1 MYRIGEIIDL
11 VLAYYPE
18 ADAEAIER
26 AYIYSAVAHRGQLR
40 TSGEAYLSHPLEVA
54 GILAKMRMDVTTI
67 IAGLLHDVPEDTGT
81 SIAAIEE
88 KFGRDV
94 AVLVE
99 GVTKIGKMAFST
111 KVEREAEN
119 FRKMVLAM
127 AKDIRVILIK
137 LADRLHNM
145 RTIDPLPE
153 AKRRRIALET
163 LDIYA
168 PLANRLGIAWMKTE
182 LEDLA
187 FRQLHPAE
195 YEDISQR
202 VTKKHQEQEAYIAGV
217 QQLIQTKLADAEVP
231 AEVSGRAKHYY
242 GIWAKMVRQNIPFDQ
257 VYDIIAVRVITD
269 SVRNCYAVLGT
280 IHSLWTPVPGRFKDF
295 IAMPKAN
302 GYQSLHTTVIGPG
315 GERVEFQIRTRDMH
329 GIAQHGVAAHWKY
342 KEGFKGET
350 RFDDSQKW
358 LKGLLE
364 WQKELKDP
372 REFLETVR
380 VDLFPDE
387 VYAFT
392 PRGDVRA
399 LPLGA
404 TPVDFAYAVHTDVGH
419 RCVGAKVNGR
429 IVPLRYQIVNGDII
443 EILTQSGH
451 VPSKDWLKLVRTSRA
466 RARIKSWIKTEQ
478 RAQSVTLGRE
488 LLEKE
493 LRKYELPTAKTLK
506 SEEFTAALAALNIS
520 AAEDGLRRHR
530 LRQARGAP
538 GREPAPPAG
547 GAGEARR
554 AQGLEDPRLR
564 QTHHRQARR
573 GERAHRRTRRRADA
587 LCPVLQPGARRQDHR
602 LHHPGAG
609 RDRARRRLPER
620 RAGAAGP
627 GAPGGGGVGPRL
639 RAELPGAHPRR
650 EPRQAGDPGRGHRR
664 DRRGGREHRRGQGLD
679 RERARVARVR
689 TGGQEPRAA
698 AQADRPDPP
707 DQGGDAGRASALR
720 PPTERL
726 KETGRTS
733 FPGSPPLLSKTA
745 TL

>member
-1 MYRIGEIIDL
+1 MFRIGEIVDM

-18 ADAEAIER
+18 ADAELLER

-40 TSGEAYLSHPLEVA
+40 TSGEPYLSHPLEVA

-67 IAGLLHDVPEDTGT
+67 VAGLLHDVPEDTGT
-81 SIAAIEE
+81 SIADIEAR
-88 KFGRDV
+88 FGRDV
-94 AVLVE
+94 AELVE

-153 AKRRRIALET
+153 AKRRRIAQET
-163 LDIYA
+163 LEIYA
-168 PLANRLGIAWMKTE
+168 PLANRLGIAWMKVE

-195 YEDISQR
+195 YDDVSQR
-202 VTKKHQEQEAYIAGV
+202 VAKKHQEQEAYIEQV
-217 QQLIQTKLADAEVP
+217 QQLIQERLAEAEVP
-231 AEVSGRAKHYY
+231 AEVSGRAKHFY
-242 GIWAKMVRQNIPFDQ
+242 GIWGKMLRQNIPFDQ
-257 VYDIIAVRVITD
+257 VYDIIAVRIITD
-269 SVRNCYAVLGT
+269 TVRNCYAVLGT
-280 IHSLWTPVPGRFKDF
+280 IHSLWTPVPGRFKDY

-315 GERVEFQIRTRDMH
+315 GERVEFQIRTREMH
-329 GIAQHGVAAHWKY
+329 AIAQHGVAAHWKY
-342 KEGFKGET
+342 KEGFKGES
-350 RFDDSQKW
+350 RFDASQQW

-372 REFLETVR
+372 REFLETVK

-399 LPLGA
+399 LPRGA

-443 EILTQSGH
+443 EILTQAGH
-451 VPSKDWLKLVRTSRA
+451 VPSKDWLKFVKTSRA
-466 RARIKSWIKTEQ
+466 KARIKSWIKNEQ

-493 LRKYELPTAKTLK
+493 LRKSELTTKALK
-506 SEEFTAALAALNIS
+506 SPEFAAALAEI
-520 AAEDGLRRHR
+520 GLRTPEEAFAAIGYGKLAATQVVGRMLPPEAAAKR
-530 LRQARGAP
+530 DERKDSKIRDFVKRITGKRVEESVRIGGLEGALTRFAQCCNPVPGDKIVGFITRGRGVTVHAADCP
-538 GREPAPPAG
+538 NAEPALLDRDRLVAVDWDLSAEQSYPVRILVEGRDKPGLLAAITGVIAEAGVNIAG
-547 GAGEARR
+547 GKVTTDGGR
-554 AQGLEDPRLR
+554 GLQEFELGVKNLEQLR
-564 QTHHRQARR
+564 KLMEQI
-573 GERAHRRTRRRADA
+573 
-587 LCPVLQPGARRQDHR
+587 
-602 LHHPGAG
+602 
-609 RDRARRRLPER
+609 RRLK
-620 RAGAAGP
+620 
-627 GAPGGGGVGPRL
+627 GVMRVERL
-639 RAELPGAHPRR
+639 RASTAGP
-650 EPRQAGDPGRGHRR
+650 EP
-664 DRRGGREHRRGQGLD
+664 GGRQG
-679 RERARVARVR
+679 
-689 TGGQEPRAA
+689 
-698 AQADRPDPP
+698 
-707 DQGGDAGRASALR
+707 
-720 PPTERL
+720 
-726 KETGRTS
+726 
-733 FPGSPPLLSKTA
+733 
-745 TL
+745 

>member
-1 MYRIGEIIDL
+1 MFRIGEIIDL

-99 GVTKIGKMAFST
+99 GVTKIGKMEFST

-168 PLANRLGIAWMKTE
+168 PLANRLGIAWMKTD

-202 VTKKHQEQEAYIAGV
+202 VTKKHQEQEAYIAEV
-217 QQLIQTKLADAEVP
+217 QQLIKTKLADAEVP

-466 RARIKSWIKTEQ
+466 KARIKAWIKTEQ
-478 RAQSVTLGRE
+478 RAQSVTLGRD

-506 SEEFTAALAALNIS
+506 SEEFTAALAALKIS
-520 AAEDGLRRHR
+520 SAEAAFAAIGYGKLAAHQVVSRLLPPEEMAKRDEHKDSKIRDFVKRITGKRVEESVRIGGLDGALTRFA
-530 LRQARGAP
+530 QCCNPVPGDKIIGFITRGRGVTVHAADCP
-538 GREPAPPAG
+538 NAEPA
-547 GAGEARR
+547 
-554 AQGLEDPRLR
+554 L
-564 QTHHRQARR
+564 
-573 GERAHRRTRRRADA
+573 
-587 LCPVLQPGARRQDHR
+587 
-602 LHHPGAG
+602 
-609 RDRARRRLPER
+609 
-620 RAGAAGP
+620 
-627 GAPGGGGVGPRL
+627 
-639 RAELPGAHPRR
+639 
-650 EPRQAGDPGRGHRR
+650 
-664 DRRGGREHRRGQGLD
+664 LD
-679 RERARVARVR
+679 RERLVAVEWDQASEQSYPVRILVESRDKPGILAAITGVIAEAGVNIAGGKVSTESGRGLHEFELEVKSLEQLRKLLDQIRRIKGVTRV
-689 TGGQEPRAA
+689 
-698 AQADRPDPP
+698 
-707 DQGGDAGRASALR
+707 
-720 PPTERL
+720 ERL
-726 KETGRTS
+726 RSGTGTQH
-733 FPGSPPLLSKTA
+733 
-745 TL
+745 

>member
-1 MYRIGEIIDL
+1 
-11 VLAYYPE
+11 
-18 ADAEAIER
+18 
-26 AYIYSAVAHRGQLR
+26 
-40 TSGEAYLSHPLEVA
+40 
-54 GILAKMRMDVTTI
+54 MDVTTI

-81 SIAAIEE
+81 TIAEIEA

-202 VTKKHQEQEAYIAGV
+202 VTKKHQEQEAYIAEV
-217 QQLIQTKLADAEVP
+217 QQLIQAKLADAEVP

-392 PRGDVRA
+392 PRG
-399 LPLGA
+399 
-404 TPVDFAYAVHTDVGH
+404 
-419 RCVGAKVNGR
+419 
-429 IVPLRYQIVNGDII
+429 
-443 EILTQSGH
+443 
-451 VPSKDWLKLVRTSRA
+451 
-466 RARIKSWIKTEQ
+466 
-478 RAQSVTLGRE
+478 
-488 LLEKE
+488 
-493 LRKYELPTAKTLK
+493 
-506 SEEFTAALAALNIS
+506 
-520 AAEDGLRRHR
+520 
-530 LRQARGAP
+530 
-538 GREPAPPAG
+538 
-547 GAGEARR
+547 
-554 AQGLEDPRLR
+554 
-564 QTHHRQARR
+564 
-573 GERAHRRTRRRADA
+573 
-587 LCPVLQPGARRQDHR
+587 
-602 LHHPGAG
+602 
-609 RDRARRRLPER
+609 R
-620 RAGAAGP
+620 RAGAA
-627 GAPGGGGVGPRL
+627 ARRDAGGFRL
-639 RAELPGAHPRR
+639 RGAHRR
-650 EPRQAGDPGRGHRR
+650 RPPLRRRQGQRPHRAAALPDRQRRHHRDP
-664 DRRGGREHRRGQGLD
+664 DP
-679 RERARVARVR
+679 ERARAEQGLAEARADLARQGPDQVLD
-689 TGGQEPRAA
+689 QDRAA
-698 AQADRPDPP
+698 RPERDARPRPAREGAAQIRAADGEDPQVGGVRRRPR
-707 DQGGDAGRASALR
+707 RAQLPQRRRR
-720 PPTERL
+720 P
-726 KETGRTS
+726 
-733 FPGSPPLLSKTA
+733 SPPSATA
-745 TL
+745 SSRRTRS

>member
-1 MYRIGEIIDL
+1 MFRIGEIIDL

-26 AYIYSAVAHRGQLR
+26 AYIYSAIAHRGQLR
-40 TSGEAYLSHPLEVA
+40 TSGEAYLSHPLEVV
-54 GILAKMRMDVTTI
+54 GILAKMHMDVTTI

-81 SIAAIEE
+81 TIAEIEA

-127 AKDIRVILIK
+127 ARDIRVILIK

-153 AKRRRIALET
+153 PKRRRIALET

-202 VTKKHQEQEAYIAGV
+202 VTKKHQEQEAYIGEV
-217 QQLIQTKLADAEVP
+217 KQLIQQKLADAEVP

-242 GIWAKMVRQNIPFDQ
+242 GIWAKMQRQNIPFDQ

-342 KEGFKGET
+342 KEGFKGGS

-466 RARIKSWIKTEQ
+466 KARIKSWIKTEQ
-478 RAQSVTLGRE
+478 RAQSVTLGRD

-506 SEEFTAALAALNIS
+506 SEEFATALAALNIRS
-520 AAEDGLRRHR
+520 AEEAFAAIGYGKIAAHLVVSRLLPPEEIAKRDERKDSKIRDFVKRITGKRVEESVRIGGLEGALTRFA
-530 LRQARGAP
+530 QCCNPVPGDKIIGFITRGRGVTVHAADCP
-538 GREPAPPAG
+538 NAEPA
-547 GAGEARR
+547 
-554 AQGLEDPRLR
+554 L
-564 QTHHRQARR
+564 
-573 GERAHRRTRRRADA
+573 
-587 LCPVLQPGARRQDHR
+587 
-602 LHHPGAG
+602 
-609 RDRARRRLPER
+609 
-620 RAGAAGP
+620 
-627 GAPGGGGVGPRL
+627 
-639 RAELPGAHPRR
+639 
-650 EPRQAGDPGRGHRR
+650 
-664 DRRGGREHRRGQGLD
+664 LD
-679 RERARVARVR
+679 RERLVAVEWDLGSEQNYPVR
-689 TGGQEPRAA
+689 ILVESR
-698 AQADRPDPP
+698 DRPGILAAVTGVIAEADVNIAGGKVSTESGRGLHEFELEVKSLEQLRKLL
-707 DQGGDAGRASALR
+707 DQIRRIKGVTRVERQRSGAGMQR
-720 PPTERL
+720 
-726 KETGRTS
+726 
-733 FPGSPPLLSKTA
+733 
-745 TL
+745 

>member
-1 MYRIGEIIDL
+1 MFRIGEIIDL

-18 ADAEAIER
+18 ADVESIER

-40 TSGEAYLSHPLEVA
+40 TSGEAYLSHTLEVA
-54 GILAKMRMDVTTI
+54 GNLVKKRMDVTTI
-67 IAGLLHDVPEDTGT
+67 IAGLLHDVPEDTGIT
-81 SIAAIEE
+81 IAEIEA

-153 AKRRRIALET
+153 TKRRRIALET

-187 FRQLHPAE
+187 FRQLHPVE

-202 VTKKHQEQEAYIAGV
+202 VAKKHQEQETYITEV
-217 QQLIQTKLADAEVP
+217 KQLILEKLAEAEVP

-242 GIWAKMVRQNIPFDQ
+242 SIWAKMVRQNIPFDQ

-342 KEGFKGET
+342 KEGFKGES

-443 EILTQSGH
+443 EILTQNGH
-451 VPSKDWLKLVRTSRA
+451 VPSKDWLKLVKTSRA
-466 RARIKSWIKTEQ
+466 KARIKAWIKTEH
-478 RAQSVTLGRE
+478 RAQSVTLGRD

-506 SEEFTAALAALNIS
+506 SEEFAAALAELNFRG
-520 AAEDGLRRHR
+520 AEDVFAAIGYGKIAAHQVVGKLLPPEELAKRDERKDSKIRDFVKRITGKRVEESVRIGGLDGALTRFA
-530 LRQARGAP
+530 QCCNPVPGDKIIGFITRGRGVTVHAADCP
-538 GREPAPPAG
+538 NAEPA
-547 GAGEARR
+547 
-554 AQGLEDPRLR
+554 L
-564 QTHHRQARR
+564 
-573 GERAHRRTRRRADA
+573 
-587 LCPVLQPGARRQDHR
+587 
-602 LHHPGAG
+602 
-609 RDRARRRLPER
+609 
-620 RAGAAGP
+620 
-627 GAPGGGGVGPRL
+627 
-639 RAELPGAHPRR
+639 
-650 EPRQAGDPGRGHRR
+650 
-664 DRRGGREHRRGQGLD
+664 LD
-679 RERARVARVR
+679 RERLVAVEWDLASEQNYPVRILVESRDKPGILAAVTGVIAEAGVNIAGGKVSTDGGRGLHEFELEVKSLEQLRKLLDQIRRIKGVTRVERQR
-689 TGGQEPRAA
+689 SGTG
-698 AQADRPDPP
+698 
-707 DQGGDAGRASALR
+707 ALR
-720 PPTERL
+720 
-726 KETGRTS
+726 
-733 FPGSPPLLSKTA
+733 
-745 TL
+745 

>member
-1 MYRIGEIIDL
+1 MYRIGEIIDQ

-18 ADAEAIER
+18 ADVETLER

-40 TSGEAYLSHPLEVA
+40 SSGEPYLSHPLEVA
-54 GILAKMRMDVTTI
+54 GVLVKMHMDVTTI
-67 IAGLLHDVPEDTGT
+67 VGGLLHDVPEDTGT
-81 SIAAIEE
+81 SIAEIEA

-99 GVTKIGKMAFST
+99 GVTKIGKMEFST
-111 KVEREAEN
+111 REEREAEN

-153 AKRRRIALET
+153 AKRRRIARET
-163 LDIYA
+163 LEIYA

-195 YEDISQR
+195 YEDVSQR
-202 VTKKHQEQEAYIAGV
+202 VAKKRQEQDKYLEEV
-217 QQLIQTKLADAEVP
+217 QQLIQAKLAEAEVP
-231 AEVSGRAKHYY
+231 AEVSGRAKHFY
-242 GIWAKMVRQNIPFDQ
+242 GIWGKMQRQNIPFDQ

-280 IHSLWTPVPGRFKDF
+280 IHSLWTPVPGRFKDYV
-295 IAMPKAN
+295 AMPKAN

-315 GERVEFQIRTRDMH
+315 GERVEFQIRTREMH
-329 GIAQHGVAAHWKY
+329 AVAQHGIAAHWKY
-342 KEGFKGET
+342 KEGFKGES

-372 REFLETVR
+372 REFLETVK

-399 LPLGA
+399 LPRGA
-404 TPVDFAYAVHTDVGH
+404 TPVDFAYAVHSDVGH

-429 IVPLRYQIVNGDII
+429 IVPLRYQIANGDIV

-451 VPSKDWLKLVRTSRA
+451 VPSKDWLKFVRTSRA
-466 RARIKSWIKTEQ
+466 RARIKAWIKTEQ

-493 LRKYELPTAKTLK
+493 LRKHELPPAKALK
-506 SEEFTAALAALNIS
+506 SEEFTAALAALGLRGPEEAFAAIGYGKLGAQQLVNRMLPEGALGKREERKDSKIRDFVKRITGKRVEQS
-520 AAEDGLRRHR
+520 VRIGGLDGALTRFAQCCSPVPGDKIVGFITRGRGVTVHTADCPNAEPALLDRDRLVAVEWDTAAE
-530 LRQARGAP
+530 QSY
-538 GREPAPPAG
+538 
-547 GAGEARR
+547 
-554 AQGLEDPRLR
+554 
-564 QTHHRQARR
+564 
-573 GERAHRRTRRRADA
+573 
-587 LCPVLQPGARRQDHR
+587 PVRVVVE
-602 LHHPGAG
+602 G
-609 RDRARRRLPER
+609 RDRPGLLAAVTGVIAEAGVNIAGGKVSTGSGRGLNEFELEVKNLEQLRKLLDQIRRLK
-620 RAGAAGP
+620 
-627 GAPGGGGVGPRL
+627 GVTRVERL
-639 RAELPGAHPRR
+639 RGT
-650 EPRQAGDPGRGHRR
+650 AGSGTD
-664 DRRGGREHRRGQGLD
+664 
-679 RERARVARVR
+679 
-689 TGGQEPRAA
+689 
-698 AQADRPDPP
+698 
-707 DQGGDAGRASALR
+707 
-720 PPTERL
+720 
-726 KETGRTS
+726 
-733 FPGSPPLLSKTA
+733 
-745 TL
+745 

>member
-1 MYRIGEIIDL
+1 MFRIGEIIDL

-26 AYIYSAVAHRGQLR
+26 AYIYSAVSHRGQLR
-40 TSGEAYLSHPLEVA
+40 TSGDPYLSHPLEVA

-81 SIAAIEE
+81 SIATIEE
-88 KFGRDV
+88 KFGKDV

-153 AKRRRIALET
+153 PKRRRIALET

-202 VTKKHQEQEAYIAGV
+202 VAKKHLEQEAYIAEV
-217 QQLIQTKLADAEVP
+217 KQLIQAKLTEAEVP
-231 AEVSGRAKHYY
+231 AEVTGRAKHYY
-242 GIWAKMVRQNIPFDQ
+242 GIWAKMVRQNIPFDL

-315 GERVEFQIRTRDMH
+315 GERVEFQIRTREMH

-342 KEGFKGET
+342 KEGFKGDT
-350 RFDDSQKW
+350 RFDGSQKW

-443 EILTQSGH
+443 EILTQNGH
-451 VPSKDWLKLVRTSRA
+451 VPSKDWLKLVKTSRA
-466 RARIKSWIKTEQ
+466 KARIKSWLKTEH
-478 RAQSVTLGRE
+478 RAQSVTLGHE
-488 LLEKE
+488 LLDKE

-506 SEEFTAALAALNIS
+506 SEEFAAALAALNFRNVEEAF
-520 AAEDGLRRHR
+520 AAIGYGKIAAHQVVSHLLPPEELAKRDERKDSKIRDFVKRITGKRVEESVRIGGLEGALTRFA
-530 LRQARGAP
+530 QCCSPVPGDKIVGFITRGRGVTVHAADCP
-538 GREPAPPAG
+538 NAEPA
-547 GAGEARR
+547 
-554 AQGLEDPRLR
+554 L
-564 QTHHRQARR
+564 
-573 GERAHRRTRRRADA
+573 
-587 LCPVLQPGARRQDHR
+587 
-602 LHHPGAG
+602 
-609 RDRARRRLPER
+609 
-620 RAGAAGP
+620 
-627 GAPGGGGVGPRL
+627 
-639 RAELPGAHPRR
+639 
-650 EPRQAGDPGRGHRR
+650 
-664 DRRGGREHRRGQGLD
+664 LD
-679 RERARVARVR
+679 RERLVAVEWDLASEQSYPVRILVESRDKPGILAAITGVIAEAAVNIAGGKVSTDGGRGLHEFELEVKSLEQLRKLLDQIRRIKGVTRV
-689 TGGQEPRAA
+689 
-698 AQADRPDPP
+698 
-707 DQGGDAGRASALR
+707 
-720 PPTERL
+720 ERL
-726 KETGRTS
+726 RSGK
-733 FPGSPPLLSKTA
+733 
-745 TL
+745 

>member
-18 ADAEAIER
+18 ADVEAIER

-40 TSGEAYLSHPLEVA
+40 SSGEAYLSHPLEVA
-54 GILAKMRMDVTTI
+54 GILAIMRMDVTTI

-81 SIAAIEE
+81 TIAEIEA

-153 AKRRRIALET
+153 PKRQRIALET
-163 LDIYA
+163 LEIYA

-182 LEDLA
+182 LEDLS

-195 YEDISQR
+195 YEDVSNR
-202 VTKKHQEQEAYIAGV
+202 VTKKHQEQETYITEV
-217 QQLIQTKLADAEVP
+217 KQLIQEKLVEAEVP
-231 AEVSGRAKHYY
+231 AEVTGRAKHFY

-269 SVRNCYAVLGT
+269 SVRNCYAVLGS

-342 KEGFKGET
+342 KEGFKGGS

-404 TPVDFAYAVHTDVGH
+404 SPVDFAYAVHTDVGH

-443 EILTQSGH
+443 EILTQNGH
-451 VPSKDWLKLVRTSRA
+451 VPSKDWLKLVKTSRA
-466 RARIKSWIKTEQ
+466 KARIKAWIKTEG
-478 RAQSVTLGRE
+478 RAQSITLGRD

-493 LRKYELPTAKTLK
+493 LRKFDLPTAKTLK
-506 SEEFTAALAALNIS
+506 SEEFVAAIAAL
-520 AAEDGLRRHR
+520 GLRNADEAFAAIGYGKLPANQVVGR
-530 LRQARGAP
+530 LLPSEELAKH
-538 GREPAPPAG
+538 E
-547 GAGEARR
+547 
-554 AQGLEDPRLR
+554 
-564 QTHHRQARR
+564 
-573 GERAHRRTRRRADA
+573 ERKDSKI
-587 LCPVLQPGARRQDHR
+587 
-602 LHHPGAG
+602 
-609 RDRARRRLPER
+609 RDFVKRITGKRVEESVRI
-620 RAGAAGP
+620 
-627 GAPGGGGVGPRL
+627 GGVGGALTRFAQCCNPV
-639 RAELPGAHPRR
+639 PGDKIVGFITR
-650 EPRQAGDPGRGHRR
+650 GRGVTVHAA
-664 DRRGGREHRRGQGLD
+664 DCPNAEPALLD
-679 RERARVARVR
+679 RERLVAVEWDLASEQNYPVR
-689 TGGQEPRAA
+689 ILVESR
-698 AQADRPDPP
+698 DRPGILAAVTGVIAEAEVNIAGGKVSTESGRGTHEFELEVRSLEQLRKLL
-707 DQGGDAGRASALR
+707 DQIRRIKGVTRVERLRSATGALR
-720 PPTERL
+720 
-726 KETGRTS
+726 
-733 FPGSPPLLSKTA
+733 
-745 TL
+745 